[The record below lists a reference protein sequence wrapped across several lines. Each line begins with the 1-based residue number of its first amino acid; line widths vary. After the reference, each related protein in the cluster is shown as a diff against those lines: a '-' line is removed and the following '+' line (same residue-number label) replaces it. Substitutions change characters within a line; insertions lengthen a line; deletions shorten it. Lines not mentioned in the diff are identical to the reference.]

1 MVALEGVAAAV
12 THGFILVSIEHSL
25 GRLCLLASYSATS
38 REQVLDECVDA
49 NVYQRLPIFA
59 DGNIGPLAV
68 HPLQHT
74 TCRKYLSSASI
85 NADGGGGGQ
94 CSPLTISS
102 TLVSKL
108 GSV

>member
-12 THGFILVSIEHSL
+12 THGFNLVSIEHSL

-59 DGNIGPLAV
+59 DGNGPSV
-68 HPLQHT
+68 HLLQHT
-74 TCRKYLSSASI
+74 TCRNYLS
-85 NADGGGGGQ
+85 
-94 CSPLTISS
+94 
-102 TLVSKL
+102 
-108 GSV
+108 